1 MIRARKKRQQ
11 TGEQPHPGSEFEGVS
26 DLIRAVQDF
35 HVEAEAL
42 DREAESAARRDGLN
56 LTRLA
61 SLNDAIA
68 AIERALLLGEGLP
81 GRPWFRHAI
90 YAPGLTT
97 GYAAWPLP
105 AVRQALEEDKP
116 ELLAPA
122 VAKTADRIRQ
132 AAAALKAAADRAR
145 SASEAG

>member
-1 MIRARKKRQQ
+1 M
-11 TGEQPHPGSEFEGVS
+11 
-26 DLIRAVQDF
+26 QDF
-35 HVEAEAL
+35 QSQAAAL
-42 DREAESAARRDGLN
+42 DRAAESAARRDGLN

-61 SLNDAIA
+61 SLNEAIA
-68 AIERALLLGEGLP
+68 AVERAFLLGDGLP
-81 GRPWFRHAI
+81 GRPWFKHAI

-97 GYAAWPLP
+97 GYASWPLP

-116 ELLAPA
+116 ELLATA